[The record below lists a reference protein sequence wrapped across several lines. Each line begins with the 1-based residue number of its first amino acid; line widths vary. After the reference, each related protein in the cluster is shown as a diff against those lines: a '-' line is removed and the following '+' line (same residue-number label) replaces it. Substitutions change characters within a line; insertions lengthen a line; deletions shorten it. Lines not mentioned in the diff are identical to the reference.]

1 MREHYDK
8 FASVSRADVPADTF
22 RYIAMSDF
30 RYTQKVLF
38 TTIDVSEMY
47 RLPRY
52 TLDYARDRSTRNP
65 SSKAING
72 HQRYPSR
79 TPKFCLQIRRLVQS
93 I

>member
-22 RYIAMSDF
+22 RYMAMSDF

-38 TTIDVSEMY
+38 TMIDVSEMY

-52 TLDYARDRSTRNP
+52 TAKAARHHSTRNR
-65 SSKAING
+65 SSKGMAG
-72 HQRYPSR
+72 SQR
-79 TPKFCLQIRRLVQS
+79 
-93 I
+93 